1 MSAHRAHRI
10 EIELQVDD
18 AECGRRLSA
27 RVSVLGRQRLAAVLD
42 RVFSEHSSALSD
54 GGRIDRL
61 ERLELDLGRLT
72 EDAFDDTFLARLEA
86 TLRDALAAQLRLAHT
101 AMPLA
106 QSARE
111 LLECF
116 ALTGNLPWWAERHA
130 PDLLAGQLRHLL
142 AAGPAPAMA
151 LLRALA
157 DDGTA
162 LARIARACDDANLAL
177 WVADAPATAAL
188 LALEAALQE
197 ALAQPRAA
205 DAQALLRPRV
215 LARQARGQRVE
226 GEPALQALLAALPRA
241 ARLALRA
248 WSERPP
254 ASPGSAAAALPR
266 EVWGVIQGLRSVPA
280 PPSGARP
287 RAADDARADVAG
299 TDVAGADV
307 EGTRADPALAAAT
320 AEPARRVA
328 AVRRR
333 ALAGLEEL
341 NVDDAGLVMLWP
353 FLEAFFTRLGLVG
366 DGRCFTDAAAAQ
378 RAVSLLAW
386 LAFEDPEPPEY
397 RLPLAK
403 LLCGLPVEAH
413 FDPPGPPDPGQIEE
427 CAHLLDAVVTH
438 APVLREMPGLALR
451 GTFLQ
456 RPGVLGTRAGRWLL
470 HVERQP
476 QDELLDR
483 FSWSWAWV
491 KLPWMA
497 QALQVEW

>member
-10 EIELQVDD
+10 EIELQVGD

-27 RVSVLGRQRLAAVLD
+27 RASVLGRQRLAAVLD

-54 GGRIDRL
+54 GGRIDRI

-72 EDAFDDTFLARLEA
+72 EDAFDDTFLARLES
-86 TLRDALAAQLRLAHT
+86 TLRDALAAQLRGAHT
-101 AMPLA
+101 AMPAA

-116 ALTGNLPWWAERHA
+116 ALTGNLPWWAGRHA

-142 AAGPAPAMA
+142 SAGPAPALA

-157 DDGTA
+157 DDGAA
-162 LARIARACDDANLAL
+162 LARLARACDDANLAL

-188 LALEAALQE
+188 LALEAVLQA

-215 LARQARGQRVE
+215 LARLARGQRVD
-226 GEPALQALLAALPRA
+226 GEPALQELLAALPQA

-248 WSERPP
+248 WSERQP
-254 ASPGSAAAALPR
+254 ASPGSAAASLPR
-266 EVWGVIQGLRSVPA
+266 EVWGVIEGLRTVPG

-287 RAADDARADVAG
+287 SAAEGARADVEGVDAE
-299 TDVAGADV
+299 GA
-307 EGTRADPALAAAT
+307 RADPALAAAT

-328 AVRRR
+328 ALRRR

-341 NVDDAGLVMLWP
+341 NVDDAGLVLLWP

-366 DGRCFTDAAAAQ
+366 DERRFTDTAAAQ

-386 LAFEDPEPPEY
+386 LAFEDPGPPEY

-403 LLCGLPVEAH
+403 LLCGLPVDAH

-427 CAHLLDAVVTH
+427 CARLLDAVVAH
-438 APVLREMPGLALR
+438 APVLREMPGPALR
-451 GTFLQ
+451 STFVQ

-470 HVERQP
+470 NVERQP